1 MPTEEGK
8 QVLRL
13 LADGKIDADQAYR
26 LLKAIGDVSEGTAPR
41 AAFPS
46 RAPHSPETPFP
57 PDVPVS
63 PTAAERPLFPPDA
76 PIPPGLG
83 RRTLRIRVLSG
94 GKTKVNIAIPLGI
107 ARMGKTKIAASGLV
121 REQLAK
127 FGIDLDDVLRHIAHS
142 GTIVDVADG
151 DDRVMIDVE

>member
-1 MPTEEGK
+1 MPSDEGK

-13 LADGKIDADQAYR
+13 LAEGKIDAEQAYR
-26 LLKAIGDVSEGTAPR
+26 LLKAIGDVSEGPAP
-41 AAFPS
+41 FH
-46 RAPHSPETPFP
+46 PHGPEHPPF
-57 PDVPVS
+57 S
-63 PTAAERPLFPPDA
+63 PDA
-76 PIPPGLG
+76 PVGLG
-83 RRTLRIRVLSG
+83 RRTLRIRVQSG

-127 FGIDLDDVLRHIAHS
+127 FGIDLDDVLKHIAHS
-142 GTIVDVADG
+142 GTIVDVSDG

>member
-26 LLKAIGDVSEGTAPR
+26 LLRAIGDVEDR
-41 AAFPS
+41 EKAAAS
-46 RAPHSPETPFP
+46 DDARKHRGA
-57 PDVPVS
+57 D
-63 PTAAERPLFPPDA
+63 RPLFPPDA

-83 RRTLRIRVLSG
+83 RRTLRIRVVSA

-142 GTIVDVADG
+142 GTIVDVSDG

>member
-1 MPTEEGK
+1 MPSEEGR
-8 QVLRL
+8 QVLTL
-13 LADGKIDADQAYR
+13 LAEGKIDPEQAYR
-26 LLKAIGDVSEGTAPR
+26 LLKAIGDVSELPGPR
-41 AAFPS
+41 VPPPPQTPHAA
-46 RAPHSPETPFP
+46 EVPFP
-57 PDVPVS
+57 PD
-63 PTAAERPLFPPDA
+63 RPLFPPDA

-142 GTIVDVADG
+142 GTIVDVSDG

>member
-13 LADGKIDADQAYR
+13 LAEGKIDAEQAYR
-26 LLKAIGDVSEGTAPR
+26 LLKAIGDVTEGPAPR
-41 AAFPS
+41 APFAPEAPFPPQ
-46 RAPHSPETPFP
+46 APFP
-57 PDVPVS
+57 PDAPF
-63 PTAAERPLFPPDA
+63 PPHGPERPLFPPDA

-83 RRTLRIRVLSG
+83 RRTLRIRVQSG

-142 GTIVDVADG
+142 GTIVDVSDG
-151 DDRVMIDVE
+151 DDRVTIDVE

>member
-1 MPTEEGK
+1 MLTEEGK

-26 LLKAIGDVSEGTAPR
+26 LLKAIGDVTEGPVPR
-41 AAFPS
+41 APF
-46 RAPHSPETPFP
+46 APEAPFP
-57 PDVPVS
+57 PHGP
-63 PTAAERPLFPPDA
+63 ERPLFPPDA

-83 RRTLRIRVLSG
+83 RRTLRIRVQSA
-94 GKTKVNIAIPLGI
+94 GKSKVNIAIPLGI

-142 GTIVDVADG
+142 GTIVDVSDG